1 MRKFLVAT
9 SAAAILA
16 VSSLAALAADAT
28 GAIASIDTSAMTVTL
43 ADGKT
48 YKLPASTDAASLQ
61 VGQQVKVTFDEA
73 ADGTLSATAIE
84 PAS

>member
-16 VSSLAALAADAT
+16 ASSLVALAAEAT
-28 GAIASIDTSAMTVTL
+28 GAIASIDTTAMTVTL

-48 YKLPASTDAASLQ
+48 YKLPASADAASLK
-61 VGQQVKVTFDEA
+61 VGEQVKVTFDEA
-73 ADGTLSATAIE
+73 SDGTLSATAIE